1 MSNKQS
7 AFERARRLPLPT
19 PGGQVKAS
27 VAVALAWMKLHGLK
41 PARTQLGK
49 PRWEHGMLVVTFD
62 EPPVVDSE
70 FDRQAPDP

>member
-1 MSNKQS
+1 M
-7 AFERARRLPLPT
+7 
-19 PGGQVKAS
+19 KAS

-49 PRWEHGMLVVTFD
+49 PRWENGTLVVTFD
-62 EPPVVDSE
+62 EPPVDSE

>member
-1 MSNKQS
+1 M
-7 AFERARRLPLPT
+7 
-19 PGGQVKAS
+19 KAS

-49 PRWEHGMLVVTFD
+49 PRWEYGHLVVTFD

-70 FDRQAPDP
+70 FDGQAPDP